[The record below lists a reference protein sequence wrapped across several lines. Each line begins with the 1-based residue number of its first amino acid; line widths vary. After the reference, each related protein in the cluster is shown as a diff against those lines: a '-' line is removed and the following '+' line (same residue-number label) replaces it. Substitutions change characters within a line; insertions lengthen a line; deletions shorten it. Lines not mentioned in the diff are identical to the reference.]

1 MKCYHFRVRPLL
13 PALLAALLLGSSACR
28 GTTQEEDLSDH
39 ATKARLEAVLRGRR
53 DLDLRYVTVDV
64 NSGAATISGLV
75 PNGDQLRIIRRLAA
89 NVRGVDQ
96 VLNNLIIQE

>member
-1 MKCYHFRVRPLL
+1 VRRLL
-13 PALLAALLLGSSACR
+13 FVAAAALALGSSACKNIK
-28 GTTQEEDLSDH
+28 QEEDLSDQ
-39 ATKARLEAVLRGRR
+39 ATKARLEAVLRGRQ
-53 DLDLRYVTVDV
+53 DLDLKFVTVDV
-64 NSGAATISGLV
+64 NAGAATISGIV